1 MSYDGKIMARALARF
16 DEDKQRR
23 AQQFRQRREELY
35 RRAPRLEEID
45 RQLRSTLPRII
56 ASALDRGAD
65 PLPAIRVLRDEN
77 LSLQRE
83 RETLLTGMG
92 YDPHALEETPNC
104 PLCRDTGYRGS
115 DVCRCLQE
123 YYAREQIAE
132 LSRLLPMGTQTFDT
146 FSFDWYGEEKNG
158 LPYSPRETAEHNFD
172 VCRDYAY
179 QFSPRSGNLLLFGP
193 PGLGKTF
200 LSACIA
206 RVVSENGHS
215 VVYDTAGHIFAR
227 MEDAKFRRDEE
238 DDSQEYEY
246 APNPMRRSCLYFA
259 GANDWLLTGQK
270 DPVLGNGILTAEELC
285 HYRMAPPDL
294 VVLSACFSVR
304 SALGSQK
311 EALKDRLACFMEA
324 LGGRAAFSGDY
335 PAWEYREHSPLRE
348 RMVQVF
354 REQYGRDPKIEAIH
368 AGVECG
374 LLADKLPGLDCV
386 SIGPDLLDIH
396 TPRERMSVPSVQRT
410 WRLLLEVLRRSR
422 V

>member
-83 RETLLTGMG
+83 RETLLTAMG

-104 PLCRDTGYRGS
+104 PLCGDTGYRGS

-238 DDSQEYEY
+238 DDSQRDVDRCLACDLLIVDDLGTEMNTAFVQSALYQLLNGRLLSGGKTILNTNLTPQQLGQRYGTQILSRLEGEYEFL
-246 APNPMRRSCLYFA
+246 PF
-259 GANDWLLTGQK
+259 TGQ
-270 DPVLGNGILTAEELC
+270 DIRVLK
-285 HYRMAPPDL
+285 
-294 VVLSACFSVR
+294 
-304 SALGSQK
+304 K
-311 EALKDRLACFMEA
+311 ERK
-324 LGGRAAFSGDY
+324 
-335 PAWEYREHSPLRE
+335 
-348 RMVQVF
+348 
-354 REQYGRDPKIEAIH
+354 
-368 AGVECG
+368 
-374 LLADKLPGLDCV
+374 
-386 SIGPDLLDIH
+386 
-396 TPRERMSVPSVQRT
+396 
-410 WRLLLEVLRRSR
+410 
-422 V
+422 